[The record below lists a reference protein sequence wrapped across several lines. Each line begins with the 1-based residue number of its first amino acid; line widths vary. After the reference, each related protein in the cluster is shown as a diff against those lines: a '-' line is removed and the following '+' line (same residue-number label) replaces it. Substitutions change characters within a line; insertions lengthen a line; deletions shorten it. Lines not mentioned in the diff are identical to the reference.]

1 MGIKALEDVEVEF
14 LAALFKDLERVLV
27 VKALKTIH
35 KNVTVQRC
43 VVVRATELPPIK
55 EPLLKDLKLLDIF
68 SSLNDFIKDVIGD
81 IVLDDDPWE
90 QKINVVP
97 VRMCV

>member
-55 EPLLKDLKLLDIF
+55 EPLLKDLKLLDIYTKMILICLLSPVLTI
-68 SSLNDFIKDVIGD
+68 SSKML
-81 IVLDDDPWE
+81 
-90 QKINVVP
+90 
-97 VRMCV
+97 